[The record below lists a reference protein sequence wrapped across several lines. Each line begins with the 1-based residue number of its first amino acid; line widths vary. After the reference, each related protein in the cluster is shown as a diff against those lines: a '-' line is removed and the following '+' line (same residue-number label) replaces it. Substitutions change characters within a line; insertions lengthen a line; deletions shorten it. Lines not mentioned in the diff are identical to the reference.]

1 MITKSTAILL
11 IVSAIGILS
20 VARLGNFTYNTQMTN
35 DSMNQSKDTE
45 LIQEATRTVQAI
57 KLGKLP
63 SSVIRQDEE
72 QKPNEKQ
79 FHKHYNIH
87 LNSND
92 DNYQEMVDALG
103 IREYL
108 PDDDGKPHHE
118 KINMHYKLRV
128 TPIAR

>member
-11 IVSAIGILS
+11 LVSAIGILS
-20 VARLGNFTYNTQMTN
+20 VARLGNFTYNTQMTS
-35 DSMNQSKDTE
+35 DSPNQSKDTE

-57 KLGKLP
+57 RSGKLP
-63 SSVIRQDEE
+63 SSGIKQVDE
-72 QKPNEKQ
+72 QNPNEKH

-108 PDDDGKPHHE
+108 PEDDGKSHHE

-128 TPIAR
+128 TPIAG